1 VPIRF
6 SVDLRTNS
14 IIATGSQ
21 GDLSIIEALIIRLD
35 ADKGTQRKNKVVRLK
50 NSPAVD
56 SARALN
62 DYLRS
67 EKQVQQVT
75 PGLVSPFQQI
85 ESEVIIVP
93 EKVSNSLIVSA
104 TPRFFDEIME
114 LVNQLD
120 SEKPQVMIQVVLA
133 QITLNSTD
141 EFGMELG
148 LQDSVLFNRSLLS
161 QLVTLTNTSQT
172 STSSGIVTQTQNNIL
187 GATNTPGFNFNNQP
201 LGNSGA
207 TNALN
212 GANNV
217 GGQGISSFNLGRTN
231 TNLGYGGLVL
241 SASSENV
248 SFLLRAL
255 QQTERVDVLSR
266 PQVMTIDNEP
276 AFIQVGQRVP
286 RITGSTITTVGQQN
300 NIVLE
305 NVGLILGVT
314 PRISPDGRII
324 MEVDAERSSVNPV
337 SSGIPVTTSNGVVIN
352 SPTFDLTMAQT
363 TVSAIDGGTI
373 VIGGLITNSN
383 DVTHRRV
390 PLLSDVP
397 ILGWFFRYDSTVK
410 EKTEMLIILTPH
422 IVRSPADAERVR
434 KMEECRMHWCL
445 GDVNAIDGPLGFNTT
460 KASQASATI
469 YPDANPRG
477 KFTVP
482 DGKAPQPLP
491 DASPEPIP
499 PGTTS
504 APGMAVPP
512 GVAVPPRP
520 GM

>member
-1 VPIRF
+1 
-6 SVDLRTNS
+6 
-14 IIATGSQ
+14 
-21 GDLSIIEALIIRLD
+21 
-35 ADKGTQRKNKVVRLK
+35 
-50 NSPAVD
+50 
-56 SARALN
+56 
-62 DYLRS
+62 
-67 EKQVQQVT
+67 
-75 PGLVSPFQQI
+75 
-85 ESEVIIVP
+85 
-93 EKVSNSLIVSA
+93 
-104 TPRFFDEIME
+104 
-114 LVNQLD
+114 
-120 SEKPQVMIQVVLA
+120 
-133 QITLNSTD
+133 
-141 EFGMELG
+141 
-148 LQDSVLFNRSLLS
+148 
-161 QLVTLTNTSQT
+161 
-172 STSSGIVTQTQNNIL
+172 
-187 GATNTPGFNFNNQP
+187 
-201 LGNSGA
+201 
-207 TNALN
+207 
-212 GANNV
+212 
-217 GGQGISSFNLGRTN
+217 
-231 TNLGYGGLVL
+231 LVL

-305 NVGLILGVT
+305 NVGVILGVT

-445 GDVNAIDGPLGFNTT
+445 GDVNAIDGPLGFNAT

-477 KFTVP
+477 KFVVP

-491 DASPEPIP
+491 NPSSEPIP
-499 PGTTS
+499 PGAAA
-504 APGMAVPP
+504 APQPSLPP
-512 GVAVPPRP
+512 GVNVPPPSP